1 MSLLK
6 EDNRRTVA
14 ELSHMSQLSVGTV
27 YRLLQDLELRRI
39 NAKFI
44 LKILKPQ
51 EAQFCVK
58 LCQMN
63 LTMLQQDPN
72 LLQKVICT
80 DESWVHVY
88 SPELKSRSSQWLP
101 KGSWRP
107 QKALRSRSA
116 KKTLLTIFYDW
127 KGIIY
132 FEFTDHTVSADDY
145 IATLGRFREHVR
157 LYRPELWE
165 TGNWFLQQDN
175 APAHTATPTLAYFG
189 ENDLDLLNHPPYSPD
204 LAPCDYFIFPCLKS
218 TLRGRRFE
226 NIDALQ
232 NAVKQELRK
241 MSREKIRASVLGM
254 EDRWR
259 KCISVHGHYFEG
271 QGIPVHPE
279 EPLHT
284 DSDSDSVPDPVQQG
298 SISSEELKD
307 LDDDD
312 TY

>member
-1 MSLLK
+1 M
-6 EDNRRTVA
+6 
-14 ELSHMSQLSVGTV
+14 
-27 YRLLQDLELRRI
+27 
-39 NAKFI
+39 
-44 LKILKPQ
+44 
-51 EAQFCVK
+51 
-58 LCQMN
+58 
-63 LTMLQQDPN
+63 
-72 LLQKVICT
+72 
-80 DESWVHVY
+80 
-88 SPELKSRSSQWLP
+88 
-101 KGSWRP
+101 
-107 QKALRSRSA
+107 
-116 KKTLLTIFYDW
+116 
-127 KGIIY
+127 
-132 FEFTDHTVSADDY
+132 SADDY
-145 IATLGRFREHVR
+145 IATLGRFRERVR

-204 LAPCDYFIFPCLKS
+204 LAPCDYFMFPCLKS

-226 NIDALQ
+226 NVDALQ

-259 KCISVHGHYFEG
+259 KCISVQGQYFEG

-298 SISSEELKD
+298 SISSEEPED

>member
-88 SPELKSRSSQWLP
+88 SPELKSRSS
-101 KGSWRP
+101 
-107 QKALRSRSA
+107 
-116 KKTLLTIFYDW
+116 
-127 KGIIY
+127 
-132 FEFTDHTVSADDY
+132 
-145 IATLGRFREHVR
+145 
-157 LYRPELWE
+157 
-165 TGNWFLQQDN
+165 
-175 APAHTATPTLAYFG
+175 
-189 ENDLDLLNHPPYSPD
+189 
-204 LAPCDYFIFPCLKS
+204 
-218 TLRGRRFE
+218 
-226 NIDALQ
+226 
-232 NAVKQELRK
+232 
-241 MSREKIRASVLGM
+241 
-254 EDRWR
+254 
-259 KCISVHGHYFEG
+259 
-271 QGIPVHPE
+271 
-279 EPLHT
+279 
-284 DSDSDSVPDPVQQG
+284 
-298 SISSEELKD
+298 
-307 LDDDD
+307 
-312 TY
+312 